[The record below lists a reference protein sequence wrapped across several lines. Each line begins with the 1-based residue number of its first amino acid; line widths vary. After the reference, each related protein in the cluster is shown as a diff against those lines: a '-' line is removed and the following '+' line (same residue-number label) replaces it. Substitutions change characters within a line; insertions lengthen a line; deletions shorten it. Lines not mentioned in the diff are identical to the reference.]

1 MPFDEKLAARLREAL
16 VDVPHVEEKKMFR
29 GVTFMVNGKM
39 CLTVSAD
46 ELMCRI
52 GAEAVEKSL
61 GKRGTR
67 AVIMRGR
74 PMKDFI
80 KINDEGFTSKKDF
93 DHWVAL
99 ALTFN
104 KDAKA
109 SKKTKKK
116 G

>member
-1 MPFDEKLAARLREAL
+1 MPYSEKLAERLREAL
-16 VDVPHVEEKKMFR
+16 VGVPHVEEKKMFR

-52 GAEAVEKSL
+52 GAGAVEKSL
-61 GKRGTR
+61 GKKGTR

-80 KINDEGFTSKKDF
+80 KVNDEGFKSKRDF
-93 DHWVAL
+93 DHWVSLAL
-99 ALTFN
+99 AFN
-104 KDAKA
+104 SEAKA
-109 SKKTKKK
+109 SKKLKKK
-116 G
+116 A